1 MELLRKIELG
11 IISPNGKNKEV
22 TKIFDGERRQIIE
35 VILRNGE
42 ILSKHKAQEPIMVF
56 CLAGNGKF
64 SAGAN
69 LEESAALSAGVLLTL
84 DGGIEHEVAALPELK
99 IMVTKFK
106 QS

>member
-1 MELLRKIELG
+1 MHILKRIELG
-11 IISPNGKNKEV
+11 TISKNGKDKEV

-42 ILSKHKAQEPIMVF
+42 ILSKHKAQEPITVF

-69 LEESAALSAGVLLTL
+69 LEESAELSAGVL
-84 DGGIEHEVAALPELK
+84 
-99 IMVTKFK
+99 
-106 QS
+106 